1 MSSLISVNL
10 SGIDCRII
18 YAINFDSVIQIRVFI
33 DCFFSSLI
41 LVDLQFILYWL
52 RCPFTVADEFDRY
65 FSTACSVNP
74 DHDVKLPFLIAAIH
88 VDLTGLKHAA
98 CR

>member
-1 MSSLISVNL
+1 L
-10 SGIDCRII
+10 DKC
-18 YAINFDSVIQIRVFI
+18 
-33 DCFFSSLI
+33 
-41 LVDLQFILYWL
+41 
-52 RCPFTVADEFDRY
+52 

-74 DHDVKLPFLIAAIH
+74 GHDVKFPLFIAVIH